1 VKAAATR
8 NWYGNSGTDD
18 VVAEAVE
25 GLLDV
30 LEDMEVVVEDVEVP
44 LEAEDELAME
54 EAEDEVVD
62 VVEVV
67 DDSEAS
73 GTTETVEL
81 PLLATNTSPFPES

>member
-1 VKAAATR
+1 MKAAATR

-30 LEDMEVVVEDVEVP
+30 LEDMEVVLDVVEVA
-44 LEAEDELAME
+44 LEAEDELAM
-54 EAEDEVVD
+54 DEVEDDVVE

-67 DDSEAS
+67 DDSAAS